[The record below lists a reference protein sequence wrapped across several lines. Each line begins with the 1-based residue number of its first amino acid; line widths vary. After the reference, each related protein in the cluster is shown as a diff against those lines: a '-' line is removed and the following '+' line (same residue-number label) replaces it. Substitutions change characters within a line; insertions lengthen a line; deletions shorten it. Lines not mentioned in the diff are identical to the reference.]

1 MTNLANKQFFVGIAL
16 ANAST
21 VDTGV
26 AILDRKNH
34 LSLLDKLYSMDD
46 VKFFIDTIVGKQD
59 CIFMVSLPHSSLMLN
74 AKWKVVSK
82 QYTQIHSS
90 PLAINQE
97 DWMDRF
103 SSRGSEYFLKLKN
116 ENGLDI
122 YRAELSELRKSFG
135 LNSQF
140 KARTPADCKF
150 LQNTL
155 KIKLGIKM
163 PNNMLPA
170 AQIEAV
176 YLAYAAQIIAS
187 GKEHEDYKILF
198 NYKGLDVISI
208 LEKQGAYFL

>member
-1 MTNLANKQFFVGIAL
+1 
-16 ANAST
+16 
-21 VDTGV
+21 
-26 AILDRKNH
+26 
-34 LSLLDKLYSMDD
+34 MD
-46 VKFFIDTIVGKQD
+46 V
-59 CIFMVSLPHSSLMLN
+59 
-74 AKWKVVSK
+74 
-82 QYTQIHSS
+82 
-90 PLAINQE
+90 
-97 DWMDRF
+97 
-103 SSRGSEYFLKLKN
+103 
-116 ENGLDI
+116 
-122 YRAELSELRKSFG
+122 YRAELSELKKSFG

-163 PNNMLPA
+163 PSNMLPA

-187 GKEHEDYKILF
+187 GEEHKDYKVLF

>member
-1 MTNLANKQFFVGIAL
+1 
-16 ANAST
+16 
-21 VDTGV
+21 
-26 AILDRKNH
+26 
-34 LSLLDKLYSMDD
+34 
-46 VKFFIDTIVGKQD
+46 
-59 CIFMVSLPHSSLMLN
+59 MLN

-90 PLAINQE
+90 PLAINQD

-103 SSRGSEYFLKLKN
+103 STRGSEYYLSLRD
-116 ENGLDI
+116 EEGLDI
-122 YRAELSELRKSFG
+122 FRAELGELKKSFG

-176 YLAYAAQIIAS
+176 YLAYAAKIITD
-187 GKEHEDYKILF
+187 GNLDDEYKILF

-208 LEKQGAYFL
+208 IEKQGAYFL